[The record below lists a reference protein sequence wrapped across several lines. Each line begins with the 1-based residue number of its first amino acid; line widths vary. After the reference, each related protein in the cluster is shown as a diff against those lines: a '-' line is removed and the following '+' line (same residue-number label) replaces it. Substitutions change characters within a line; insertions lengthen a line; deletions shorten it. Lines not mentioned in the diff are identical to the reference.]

1 MDTWFCFTFIFRTVR
16 VRIVPNN
23 AVVVIRTALE
33 RTDSVRR
40 GYARPCFGLA
50 LACDEGRSG
59 AQHRPNCSSTRATCT
74 GYSHSFIRLCV
85 NLTVI
90 GMHAEA
96 MVSVACAFE
105 RLVGGL
111 RSLCLVGK

>member
-1 MDTWFCFTFIFRTVR
+1 VDTWFCFTFIFRTVR

-59 AQHRPNCSSTRATCT
+59 STGRIVAQ
-74 GYSHSFIRLCV
+74 L
-85 NLTVI
+85 
-90 GMHAEA
+90 
-96 MVSVACAFE
+96 
-105 RLVGGL
+105 GL
-111 RSLCLVGK
+111 RAQATLPVSFVFVLTLQ